1 MDSHSLLSELML
13 TYGVALLLLI
23 VAGRLRVPSIVALIV
38 TGVIAGPFGAA
49 FVATQERVELLAE
62 VGIVLLLFMVG
73 LEFSIGDLRRYW
85 RSVIFGGALQMGLTI
100 AAGIGVVA
108 LWRAGSFRVA
118 IFVGVFAALSSTAI
132 VLQELTRRNQADS
145 FPGQLGTGVLLF
157 QDLMII
163 VLLALQPLA
172 AGQVPASAALA
183 SVGSTLLA
191 LVLAAGVGWV
201 LLPRLLRFAAD
212 ARSRDAFTLAVLL
225 ASVGTAWLTS
235 LFGVSMAL
243 GAFLGGLVLG
253 ETEFS
258 HQIHAE
264 LRPLRDALASL
275 FFISMGMLINP
286 GFVAT
291 SAAPIVATAI
301 LIIAL
306 KAAAATAAFLLVG
319 SPLRVA
325 VTAGT
330 MLAQVGEF
338 SFLLGNT
345 AVQTGVITNELRQ
358 ILLAAGVLTMVAT
371 PMLVAYAPALG
382 NWVARKAGRRMPSHK
397 VDDLAQELTGHVV
410 IVGYGVGGRLLAT
423 ALREIG
429 QPYLILDLNAAT
441 VREAKRTGEL
451 IYFGD
456 ASNRDALAVAR
467 IDSALAVV
475 GLMSDPD
482 ASMRLVRSVR
492 EISPTLTILMRT
504 RYRAEAEQLQRA
516 GATLAIAEELEASLE
531 VLAQL
536 LARLHIPGNLITVL
550 LENLR
555 RNSDARIRH
564 APTIPFRAM
573 PGQLGDM
580 PVATH
585 RISDADWSV
594 GRTLG
599 EVDLRAQTGATV
611 LAVQKG
617 ETYVTSPN
625 AAVVL
630 DTGDVLYLTGD
641 DSDVQLARARL
652 TNGLVNSS
660 PG

>member
-1 MDSHSLLSELML
+1 MDSHSLLAELML

-38 TGVIAGPFGAA
+38 TGVVAGPYGAA
-49 FVATQERVELLAE
+49 FVATQERVEVLAE

-73 LEFSIGDLRRYW
+73 LEFSVGDLRRFW
-85 RSVIFGGALQMGLTI
+85 RSVLFGGTLQMVLTV

-108 LWRAGSFRVA
+108 LWRSGSFRVA
-118 IFVGVFAALSSTAI
+118 LFVGVFAALSSTAI

-172 AGQVPASAALA
+172 AGQVAASAALA
-183 SVGSTLLA
+183 GVVWTLLA
-191 LVLAAGVGWV
+191 LILAAGVGWV
-201 LLPRLLRFAAD
+201 LLPRLLRLAAD

-286 GFVAT
+286 AFVVT
-291 SAAPIVATAI
+291 SAAPIVGAAV

-306 KAAAATAAFLLVG
+306 KTIAATIAFLLVG

-325 VTAGT
+325 VTAGA

-338 SFLLGNT
+338 SFLLGSS
-345 AVQTGVITNELRQ
+345 AVQAGVISNELRQ
-358 ILLAAGVLTMVAT
+358 MLLAAGVLTMVAT
-371 PMLVAYAPALG
+371 PLLVAYAPALG
-382 NWVARKAGRRMPSHK
+382 NWVAKKAGRRTHPHK
-397 VDDLAQELTGHVV
+397 AEDLGEELTGHVV
-410 IVGYGVGGRLLAT
+410 IVGFGVGGRLLAT

-441 VREAKRTGEL
+441 VRDAKRRGEL

-467 IDSALAVV
+467 IESAVAVV

-482 ASMRLVRSVR
+482 ASMRLVRAVR
-492 EISPTLTILMRT
+492 EISPTLTVIIRT

-516 GATLAIAEELEASLE
+516 GATVAVAEELEASLE

-536 LARLHIPGNLITVL
+536 MARLHVPGNLITVL
-550 LENLR
+550 LENFR
-555 RNSDARIRH
+555 KSSEARMRQ
-564 APTIPFRAM
+564 APTVPFRAM

-585 RISDADWSV
+585 RISDADWSA
-594 GRTLG
+594 GRTIG
-599 EVDLRAQTGATV
+599 EVNLRAQTGATV
-611 LAVQKG
+611 LAVQQG
-617 ETYVTSPN
+617 ENYVTSPN
-625 AAVVL
+625 AALVL
-630 DTGDVLYLTGD
+630 NTGDVLYLTGD
-641 DSDVQLARARL
+641 DSDVQLARERL
-652 TNGLVNSS
+652 TNGLA
-660 PG
+660 